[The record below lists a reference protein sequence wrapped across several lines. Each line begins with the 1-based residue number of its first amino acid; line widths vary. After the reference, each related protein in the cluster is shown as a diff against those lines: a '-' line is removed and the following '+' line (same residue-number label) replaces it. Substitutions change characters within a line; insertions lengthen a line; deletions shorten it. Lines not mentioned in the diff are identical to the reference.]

1 MKRLSL
7 LLSFFFLLVG
17 AAPKVGEVLPEFSR
31 KNAQGKEV
39 SLSSLKGKVVLLDFW
54 ATYCKPCKAELPI
67 LDKWQSA
74 YQKQG
79 LSVLS
84 INVDPET
91 EDALEFLRKSPVKFE
106 VLFDPDDTLRETFGN
121 PEMPALFLI
130 DRQGKLRVLHKG
142 ALAEDDAAFLRDL
155 EKLLKEK

>member
-1 MKRLSL
+1 MKRFLF
-7 LLSFFFLLVG
+7 LLSVFFLLVG
-17 AAPKVGEVLPEFSR
+17 AAPKIGETIPAF
-31 KNAQGKEV
+31 
-39 SLSSLKGKVVLLDFW
+39 SSLKGKVVLLDFW

-67 LDKWQSA
+67 LDAWQQK
-74 YQKQG
+74 YQKKG

-91 EDALEFLRKSPVKFE
+91 KDALEFLRQNPVKFE

-121 PEMPALFLI
+121 PELPALFLL

-142 ALAEDDAAFLRDL
+142 ALAEDDKDFINSL
-155 EKLLKEK
+155 EKLLQEK

>member
-1 MKRLSL
+1 MKRFLF
-7 LLSFFFLLVG
+7 LLSVFFLLVG
-17 AAPKVGEVLPEFSR
+17 AAPKIGETIPAFSR
-31 KNAQGKEV
+31 KNAQDKEV

-67 LDKWQSA
+67 LDAWQQK
-74 YQKQG
+74 YQKKG

-91 EDALEFLRKSPVKFE
+91 KDALEFLRQNPVKFE

-121 PEMPALFLI
+121 PELPTLFLL

-142 ALAEDDAAFLRDL
+142 ALAEDDKDFINSL
-155 EKLLKEK
+155 EKLLQEK